1 MGPSAT
7 IQHIRHIAA
16 QGLGARLAIPAMVDA
31 MERLVPS
38 RTRTF
43 IWLDDDGNQTD
54 MYEKEPIPEAIE
66 TLVAAGPSLA
76 ADPNAPST
84 NKMALSPFEYGGW
97 RVFEHFPG
105 WDKSILKNEIF
116 RRYGIGNNVDFPLRQ
131 AGKTR
136 AILAFGREPG
146 SRSYARREIDAMLG
160 LRAHFVHA
168 LDCADVSLAANETA
182 TPDDPQIVL
191 VEPDG
196 RTASES
202 PSIAL
207 LLSQLSGG
215 WTRSRLSS
223 GGLAPPPLRE
233 VMRRLDLADDGVNV
247 LPPTLVAQTP
257 WGSIK
262 VIAHQRSAGGEYV
275 ISLQRLVPRAL
286 ARIRKAAFLDLSPRE
301 REVAVAMCT
310 SANGEAIA
318 QLVGLSPASYREYA
332 RRIYGRLGVDGRIG
346 VKDLLDS

>member
-31 MERLVPS
+31 MERLIPS

-43 IWLDDDGNQTD
+43 MWLDDDGNQTD
-54 MYEKEPIPEAIE
+54 MYEQQPIPEAIE
-66 TLVAAGPSLA
+66 AMIAAGPELA
-76 ADPNAPST
+76 ADPHAPST
-84 NKMALSPFEYGGW
+84 NKMAQSPFEYGGW

-105 WDKSILKNEIF
+105 WDKSMLKNEIF
-116 RRYGIGNNVDFPLRQ
+116 RRYGIGNNLDFPLRQ
-131 AGKTR
+131 GRKTR

-146 SRSYARREIDAMLG
+146 SSSYTRREVEAMLG
-160 LRAHFVHA
+160 LRAHFLHA
-168 LDCADVSLAANETA
+168 LDCVDVTLSIEQAA
-182 TPDDPQIVL
+182 TPDDPQILL

-196 RTASES
+196 RIETSSPTAK
-202 PSIAL
+202 L
-207 LLSQLSGG
+207 LLSQLAGAWDGRNLVNVTS
-215 WTRSRLSS
+215 
-223 GGLAPPPLRE
+223 APASLRE
-233 VMRRLDLADDGVNV
+233 LMRRLDLAEEGRNAQ
-247 LPPTLVAQTP
+247 PPSQVISTP
-257 WGSIK
+257 WGTIK
-262 VIAHQRSAGGEYV
+262 VIAHQRTAGGEYV
-275 ISLQRLVPRAL
+275 ISLHRLVPRAL

-332 RRIYGRLGVDGRIG
+332 RRIYGRLGVEGRIG